1 MQKVLP
7 SSISVGKMGDRE
19 NPSSPREARPVNIG
33 EQRRTIYIEP
43 IEEPESAPARE
54 PSPEVLPEP
63 ADPHPEAQPIPS
75 R

>member
-1 MQKVLP
+1 VD
-7 SSISVGKMGDRE
+7 IGK
-19 NPSSPREARPVNIG
+19 
-33 EQRRTIYIEP
+33 QRRTIYIEP
-43 IEEPESAPARE
+43 IEEPESAPISE

>member
-1 MQKVLP
+1 MRRDLA
-7 SSISVGKMGDRE
+7 SLIAVGKIGDRE
-19 NPSSPREARPVNIG
+19 SPSSPKEARPVNIG

-43 IEEPESAPARE
+43 IEEPESAPVRE